1 MARSISEQE
10 LQLKKR
16 ARRRLVGA
24 IVLVT
29 AVAVVLPMVL
39 DSEPKPVRQNV
50 DIHIPSPDT
59 GEFKP
64 KTSEPTQQALAPIKG
79 LPESP
84 SGAPPADAAASG
96 PASAPS
102 AQTSAGAGAP
112 VANPPRAETPA
123 SRLSDLPDRT
133 TGTPGKDRAD
143 AARPPTSAPKP
154 EASAQQR
161 AASGDRPD
169 SARSASGASKSKP
182 EASVRGD
189 RSDGARS
196 ASSAPASK
204 PEASAARTGS
214 DRGESARGTAA
225 AAKRPADANADS
237 GGYVVQVAALADAAK
252 ARQLQKQMSGAGL
265 KTYTE
270 VISTKAGEVTRVRAG
285 PYATRDAAEK
295 ARAQLKKAGLDG
307 QVVAK

>member
-10 LQLKKR
+10 QQLKKR

-50 DIHIPSPDT
+50 DIHIPSPEA

-64 KTSEPTQQALAPIKG
+64 KTSEAAPQPSAPIKG
-79 LPESP
+79 LPEAPAGVPPSDTAMADATSAASAQSAAPDITRSP
-84 SGAPPADAAASG
+84 LPPAKRDATAPQRPAAG
-96 PASAPS
+96 DR
-102 AQTSAGAGAP
+102 TE
-112 VANPPRAETPA
+112 PPRA
-123 SRLSDLPDRT
+123 
-133 TGTPGKDRAD
+133 
-143 AARPPTSAPKP
+143 
-154 EASAQQR
+154 ASA
-161 AASGDRPD
+161 AP
-169 SARSASGASKSKP
+169 KSKP
-182 EASVRGD
+182 ETSA
-189 RSDGARS
+189 RSDRTESAG
-196 ASSAPASK
+196 ASSASAAKSG
-204 PEASAARTGS
+204 ASAARPSTES
-214 DRGESARGTAA
+214 DRADTRDMAA
-225 AAKRPADANADS
+225 SAKRPADAESAS
-237 GGYVVQVAALADAAK
+237 GNYVVQVAALADAAK

-285 PYATRDAAEK
+285 PYATREAAEK
-295 ARAQLKKAGLDG
+295 ARVQLKKAGLDG

>member
-50 DIHIPSPDT
+50 DIHIPSPEG

-64 KTSEPTQQALAPIKG
+64 KTSEGTQQPPIKG

-84 SGAPPADAAASG
+84 PETPPADMA
-96 PASAPS
+96 ASAPPSVPSGESGMS
-102 AQTSAGAGAP
+102 ARTPAVS
-112 VANPPRAETPA
+112 PPRLELPP
-123 SRLSDLPDRT
+123 SPLPDLDRS
-133 TGTPGKDRAD
+133 TG
-143 AARPPTSAPKP
+143 
-154 EASAQQR
+154 
-161 AASGDRPD
+161 ASGDPLRLPPSRIEPAAPERAPPGSRPE
-169 SARSASGASKSKP
+169 SPRSASGASKSKP
-182 EASVRGD
+182 EASA
-189 RSDGARS
+189 RSEKSESARS

-204 PEASAARTGS
+204 PEASAARAGS
-214 DRGESARGTAA
+214 GGDRSDGARGTSA
-225 AAKRPADANADS
+225 AAKRGPDAGGADA

-270 VISTKAGEVTRVRAG
+270 VISTKSGEVTRVRAG
-285 PYATRDAAEK
+285 PYATREAAEK

>member
-50 DIHIPSPDT
+50 DIHIPSPEA

-64 KTSEPTQQALAPIKG
+64 KTSEATQQALAPIKG
-79 LPESP
+79 LPE
-84 SGAPPADAAASG
+84 APPAETASG
-96 PASAPS
+96 LPGAPS
-102 AQTSAGAGAP
+102 AQSSTAAP
-112 VANPPRAETPA
+112 DENAPRFGMPS

-133 TGTPGKDRAD
+133 AGSAGKNRAD
-143 AARPPTSAPKP
+143 AAPPSTPSPKVETSPP
-154 EASAQQR
+154 QQ

-169 SARSASGASKSKP
+169 STRSASGASKSKS
-182 EASVRGD
+182 ESSVRGD
-189 RSDGARS
+189 RSESARS
-196 ASSAPASK
+196 AGSPPASK
-204 PEASAARTGS
+204 SEASAARSGRERADS
-214 DRGESARGTAA
+214 VRGTSA
-225 AAKRPADANADS
+225 AAKRPADGSADS

-252 ARQLQKQMSGAGL
+252 ARQLQQQMSGAGL

>member
-10 LQLKKR
+10 QQLKKR

-50 DIHIPSPDT
+50 DIHIPSPDG
-59 GEFKP
+59 GELKP
-64 KTSEPTQQALAPIKG
+64 KAPEAAQQQAPAPIKG

-84 SGAPPADAAASG
+84 PAAAAPAEAVADGSATAVSPPPAARAPADSAPKSDAAPPRVSAAPDRPAAASKERVE
-96 PASAPS
+96 PARPTTPTAKVE
-102 AQTSAGAGAP
+102 A
-112 VANPPRAETPA
+112 PPRAPV
-123 SRLSDLPDRT
+123 SDRT
-133 TGTPGKDRAD
+133 DS
-143 AARPPTSAPKP
+143 ARSNSAPPKP
-154 EASAQQR
+154 RNEASAR
-161 AASGDRPD
+161 SDRSE
-169 SARSASGASKSKP
+169 SARSASAESK
-182 EASVRGD
+182 
-189 RSDGARS
+189 RS
-196 ASSAPASK
+196 ADAAS
-204 PEASAARTGS
+204 
-214 DRGESARGTAA
+214 
-225 AAKRPADANADS
+225 DS

-270 VISTKAGEVTRVRAG
+270 VVSTKAGQVTRVRAG
-285 PYATRDAAEK
+285 PYATREAAEK

>member
-10 LQLKKR
+10 QQLKKR

-50 DIHIPSPDT
+50 DIHIPSPEA

-64 KTSEPTQQALAPIKG
+64 KTSEAAPQPPAPIKG
-79 LPESP
+79 LPEAPAGVPPSDTAMADATSAAPAQSAAPDITRSP
-84 SGAPPADAAASG
+84 LPPAKRDATAPQRPAAGDRTEPPPAAS
-96 PASAPS
+96 AAP
-102 AQTSAGAGAP
+102 
-112 VANPPRAETPA
+112 
-123 SRLSDLPDRT
+123 
-133 TGTPGKDRAD
+133 
-143 AARPPTSAPKP
+143 
-154 EASAQQR
+154 
-161 AASGDRPD
+161 
-169 SARSASGASKSKP
+169 KSKP
-182 EASVRGD
+182 ETSA
-189 RSDGARS
+189 RSDRTESAG
-196 ASSAPASK
+196 ASSASAAKSG
-204 PEASAARTGS
+204 ASAARPSTAS
-214 DRGESARGTAA
+214 DRADSTRDTAASAKRAADAESA
-225 AAKRPADANADS
+225 S
-237 GGYVVQVAALADAAK
+237 GNYVVQVAALADAAK

-285 PYATRDAAEK
+285 PYATREAAEK
-295 ARAQLKKAGLDG
+295 ARVQLKKAGLDG